1 MRSMTG
7 YARISYEDDIFRS
20 NLEIK
25 SVNNKNLALKIKM
38 PYNLNF
44 LENNIRLKVSEYVT
58 RGSVDL
64 RIDFIDKRES
74 YKQINYDKAL
84 AISGMSLLNEIEKS
98 FDEKFTSKLD
108 ILIKNFSVI
117 QKEENEIDE
126 DEYKIFIEKKLDEL
140 LTKFLETKNQEGE
153 RLRPY
158 FIDQLDKLKINIEKI
173 KEFKTLVVEKHK
185 NKLLENINKIEF
197 NIRISE
203 EDILKEVLIYS
214 DRVDISEEISRF
226 ESHLDQ
232 LYSEMNSKENVIGK
246 KIDFIIQEAF
256 RELNTMGVKSN
267 MYEISKI
274 VVDSKNELEKIREQI
289 MNIE

>member
-173 KEFKTLVVEKHK
+173 KEFKTLVVEKYK

>member
-158 FIDQLDKLKINIEKI
+158 FIEQLDKLKINIEKI